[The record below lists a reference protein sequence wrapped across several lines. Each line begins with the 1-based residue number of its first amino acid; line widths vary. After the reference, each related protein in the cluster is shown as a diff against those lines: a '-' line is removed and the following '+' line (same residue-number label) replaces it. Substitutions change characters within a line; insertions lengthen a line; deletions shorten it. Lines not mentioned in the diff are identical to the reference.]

1 MNEKILPSEQIPP
14 ALYETLDHL
23 WINQPYKFRLCPTN
37 KISSQ
42 TASMHK
48 DIEFNLVTA
57 GELEVWLNGKR
68 RIYKKGE
75 FFFVNQYVA
84 HMYNCIGDD
93 TKYTHMIIKT
103 EFLLKNGIDIS
114 GLWFQELIVDPKI
127 GEHLSAIEEEF
138 MARQP
143 YVRSAIQGII
153 LQLMCY
159 LLRNYSSE
167 KKEEPHMIMSTY
179 GQDFEY
185 AKKAIDYISEN
196 ATKSL
201 TVEEVSGAAGLSKYY
216 FIRVFKKVTGQTLTE
231 YINKVRCDC
240 AKTLLVSGEYSITEA
255 ALSSGFNNVSYFAKI
270 FKKNTGRLPSDYLP
284 QDAKKN

>member
-1 MNEKILPSEQIPP
+1 
-14 ALYETLDHL
+14 
-23 WINQPYKFRLCPTN
+23 
-37 KISSQ
+37 
-42 TASMHK
+42 
-48 DIEFNLVTA
+48 
-57 GELEVWLNGKR
+57 
-68 RIYKKGE
+68 
-75 FFFVNQYVA
+75 
-84 HMYNCIGDD
+84 
-93 TKYTHMIIKT
+93 
-103 EFLLKNGIDIS
+103 
-114 GLWFQELIVDPKI
+114 
-127 GEHLSAIEEEF
+127 
-138 MARQP
+138 
-143 YVRSAIQGII
+143 
-153 LQLMCY
+153 
-159 LLRNYSSE
+159 
-167 KKEEPHMIMSTY
+167 MIMSTY

-185 AKKAIDYISEN
+185 AKKAIDYISKN

>member
-14 ALYETLDHL
+14 AHYETLDHL
-23 WINQPYKFRLCPTN
+23 WINQPYKFRLCPTV
-37 KISSQ
+37 KIQSIN
-42 TASMHK
+42 ACMHK
-48 DIEFNLVTA
+48 DIEFNLVTE
-57 GELEVWLNGKR
+57 GEMEVWLNGKK
-68 RIYKKGE
+68 RIYKKGD

-127 GEHLSAIEEEF
+127 GEYLSAIEEEF
-138 MARQP
+138 RARQP
-143 YVRSAIQGII
+143 YVKSAIRGII

-159 LLRNYSSE
+159 LIRNYSSE
-167 KKEEPHMIMSTY
+167 KKEEQRAYMAPY
-179 GQDFEY
+179 GQNFEY
-185 AKKAIDYISEN
+185 TKKAIDYICKN

-201 TVEEVSGAAGLSKYY
+201 TVEEISNAAGLSKYH
-216 FIRVFKKVTGQTLTE
+216 FIRIFKKVTGQTLTE

-240 AKTLLVSGEYSITEA
+240 AKALLTSGEYSVTEA
-255 ALSSGFNNVSYFAKI
+255 ALSSGFNNISYFAKV
-270 FKKNTGRLPSDYLP
+270 FKKNMGCLPTEFLTNV
-284 QDAKKN
+284 KR